1 MSFSVEESEALLAS
15 PSRRIDVMGTGTLTV
30 RHDQWLPSTES
41 ARTHFR
47 LDCWLLNGSRRV
59 CVYGAHFPTDW
70 HVQRIQKLKGI
81 PSPWLWLCHTKNDTV
96 NTPRLGLCHKTLT
109 PLRTPRLG
117 LCHKALTLLKI
128 ARLGLCH
135 KIIDTVKNTK
145 AWAVSQNI
153 DTVRN
158 SKAWA
163 VSKNN

>member
-1 MSFSVEESEALLAS
+1 MALLGVSFSVEESEALLAS

-109 PLRTPRLG
+109 PLEIARPG
-117 LCHKALTLLKI
+117 LCQ
-128 ARLGLCH
+128 
-135 KIIDTVKNTK
+135 KIIDTVKNTKAWTVSQHTDTCNNTK

-153 DTVRN
+153 DTV
-158 SKAWA
+158 
-163 VSKNN
+163 KNI